1 MEEDVIHLKISCQTL
16 RERAQLDNEAPL
28 DFIQGMLGM
37 KKHQPRSFAES
48 AGENFIADFFSMF

>member
-1 MEEDVIHLKISCQTL
+1 MKISCQTL